1 MCPSDTYK
9 IWKKG
14 TNVRVDTSLVG
25 FENMQWLRGNQ
36 SFIFQVTGIII
47 IIDYELIY
55 KLCKLHTHTHTY
67 NYVFVGEGAKL
78 TEIDHDKMSVWE
90 HPFKLTG

>member
-1 MCPSDTYK
+1 MS
-9 IWKKG
+9 
-14 TNVRVDTSLVG
+14 
-25 FENMQWLRGNQ
+25 
-36 SFIFQVTGIII
+36 SFINYVNYTR
-47 IIDYELIY
+47 
-55 KLCKLHTHTHTY
+55 THTHTY

>member
-9 IWKKG
+9 IWKKD

-47 IIDYELIY
+47 IVETMSSFINYVNY
-55 KLCKLHTHTHTY
+55 THAHTHTHTRIIM
-67 NYVFVGEGAKL
+67 FRR
-78 TEIDHDKMSVWE
+78 
-90 HPFKLTG
+90 